1 MPDSRFLSG
10 RRASAG
16 HWLVGLLAVCSTATA
31 QAQFENDARWAPAQT
46 NMLVL
51 VNSGRIFESP
61 LARQERAAEKSRAAF
76 QSGVSIVSPDVDRLL
91 IASHV
96 DLEVMHT
103 LWTAAVF
110 SRAKNRFDL
119 NEIANRSGASVDP
132 VGTHNT
138 VLLPND
144 ATLVEL
150 GPEAVGVMKPAN
162 RQAVAR
168 WLREAAGGGSSSL
181 SPYLKQAVSF
191 ADKNADVIIALD
203 LADVLTPAGVRERLA
218 SINSISQAD
227 ADKMAGLLAGLRGV
241 TLGVTIRDS
250 ITGSIKA
257 DFSSDC
263 KALEA
268 SGKALLSEIL
278 GNRGMMID
286 DIAGWTARANGQ
298 ELVISGPLSIAG
310 LRAIT
315 SMVSQPMLPEMAE
328 DTAAG
333 SAAWARTKTY
343 FNSLETYVQELT
355 SKAPEYRTLKS
366 YAVWFENYANR
377 IDGFS
382 VLGVDPDLVNV
393 GVGIADSLR
402 EMATILR
409 ETNLDQRQKQAE
421 LRANAGANYG
431 YYDGYGGYYRYNN
444 NRTKQRDA
452 LKAMAAGDAETKARE
467 IMRAITD
474 DLNTA
479 RRDMSTKYNVD
490 F

>member
-1 MPDSRFLSG
+1 MPSFKIRAGLAIFAGCLLSG
-10 RRASAG
+10 
-16 HWLVGLLAVCSTATA
+16 LAVALTPATV

-46 NMLVL
+46 NLLVL
-51 VNSGRIFESP
+51 VNSGRIFESA
-61 LARQERAAEKSRAAF
+61 LARKERAAEKSRAAF
-76 QSGVSIVSPDVDRLL
+76 QSGVSIISPDVDRLL

-110 SRAKNRFDL
+110 SRTKNRFDL

-144 ATLVEL
+144 STLVEL
-150 GPEAVGVMKPAN
+150 SPEAVGVMKPAN

-168 WLREAAGGGSSSL
+168 WLREAGGGGSSSL

-191 ADKNADVIIALD
+191 ADQNADVIIAID
-203 LADVLTPAGVRERLA
+203 LADVLTPAMVNERLA
-218 SINSISQAD
+218 SMTSVSPAD
-227 ADKMAGLLAGLRGV
+227 AGKVAAVLAGLRGV
-241 TLGVTIRDS
+241 TLGVTIRES

-257 DFSSDC
+257 DFASASKD
-263 KALEA
+263 LEA
-268 SGKALLSEIL
+268 SGKALLTEIL
-278 GNRGMMID
+278 VYRGMMID
-286 DIAGWTARANGQ
+286 DIAGWTVKANGQ
-298 ELVISGPLSIAG
+298 ELVFSGPLSIAG

-315 SMVSQPMLPEMAE
+315 SLVSQPMLPEMAE
-328 DTAAG
+328 DTGAG

-343 FNSLETYVQELT
+343 FNSLETYAQEMT
-355 SKAPEYRTLKS
+355 SKKPEYRTLKS
-366 YAVWFENYANR
+366 YAVWFENYANK
-377 IDGFS
+377 IDSFS
-382 VLGVDPDLVNV
+382 VLGVDPELVNA
-393 GVGIADSLR
+393 GVGISDSLR

-409 ETNLDQRQKQAE
+409 ETNLDLRQKQAE
-421 LRANAGANYG
+421 LRATAGANYG
-431 YYDGYGGYYRYNN
+431 YYDGYYSSYRYNN
-444 NRTKQRDA
+444 NRTNQRDA
-452 LKAMAAGDAETKARE
+452 LNAMGKGEAENKARE
-467 IMRAITD
+467 IMRAVTD